1 MTIAIFDSL
10 RGVKLASKILVK
22 DLMSTDLD
30 VFENYT
36 TVDVIVKTMSYKD
49 KNFVMVEQSGIPT
62 GIITTRD
69 IIVRMLTQGL
79 DPTTKIAREI
89 YTNPLV
95 VVEQSATVEE
105 AAKLMQDWK
114 IKHLPV
120 TNKGKLVGMITYL
133 DIAFNVPSLLPAMK
147 KLYSP

>member
-1 MTIAIFDSL
+1 MAN
-10 RGVKLASKILVK
+10 KILVK

-30 VFENYT
+30 KVKFVNYT
-36 TVDVIVKTMSYKD
+36 TVDVIVKAMSYND
-49 KNFVMVEQSGIPT
+49 KNYAMVEQSGIPT

-79 DPTTKIAREI
+79 DPSIKIAREI

-95 VVEQSATVEE
+95 VIEQTEPVEK
-105 AAKLMQDWK
+105 AAQLMQDWN

-120 TNKGKLVGMITYL
+120 TNKGKLVGMITWL

-147 KLYSP
+147 KLYKP

>member
-1 MTIAIFDSL
+1 M
-10 RGVKLASKILVK
+10 ASKILVK

-30 VFENYT
+30 KIKFENYT
-36 TVDVIVKTMSYKD
+36 TVDVIVKAMSYND
-49 KNFVMVEQSGIPT
+49 KNYAMVEQSGIPT

-69 IIVRMLTQGL
+69 VIVRMLTQGL
-79 DPTTKIAREI
+79 DPSTKIAREI

-95 VVEQSATVEE
+95 VIEQTETVEK
-105 AAKLMQDWK
+105 AAQLMQDWN

-120 TNKGKLVGMITYL
+120 TNKGKLVGMITWL

-147 KLYSP
+147 KLYKP

>member
-1 MTIAIFDSL
+1 M
-10 RGVKLASKILVK
+10 ASKILVK
-22 DLMSTDLD
+22 DLMSTD
-30 VFENYT
+30 VEKFENYT
-36 TVDVIVKTMSYKD
+36 TVDVIAEAMSYKN
-49 KNFVMVEQSGIPT
+49 KNYVMVEQSGIPT

-79 DPTTKIAREI
+79 DPTIKIAREI

-95 VVEQSATVEE
+95 VIEQTETVEE
-105 AAKLMQDWK
+105 AAKLMQDWQ

-133 DIAFNVPSLLPAMK
+133 DIAFNVPALLPAMK
-147 KLYSP
+147 KLYTN

>member
-1 MTIAIFDSL
+1 MAN
-10 RGVKLASKILVK
+10 KILVK

-30 VFENYT
+30 KVKFVNYT
-36 TVDVIVKTMSYKD
+36 TVDVIVKAMSYND
-49 KNFVMVEQSGIPT
+49 KNYAMVEQSGIPT

-79 DPTTKIAREI
+79 DPSIKIAREI

-95 VVEQSATVEE
+95 VIEQSETVEK
-105 AAKLMQDWK
+105 AAQLMLDWN

-120 TNKGKLVGMITYL
+120 TNKGKLVGMITWL
-133 DIAFNVPSLLPAMK
+133 DIAFNVPSLLPTMK
-147 KLYSP
+147 KLYKP

>member
-1 MTIAIFDSL
+1 MAN
-10 RGVKLASKILVK
+10 KILVK

-30 VFENYT
+30 KIKFVNYT
-36 TVDVIVKTMSYKD
+36 TVDVIVKAMSYND
-49 KNFVMVEQSGIPT
+49 KNYAMVEQSGIPT

-79 DPTTKIAREI
+79 DPSIKIAREI

-95 VVEQSATVEE
+95 VIEQSETVEK
-105 AAKLMQDWK
+105 AAQLMLDWN

-120 TNKGKLVGMITYL
+120 TNKGKLVGMITWL
-133 DIAFNVPSLLPAMK
+133 DIAFNVPSLLPTMK
-147 KLYSP
+147 KLYKP

>member
-1 MTIAIFDSL
+1 MT
-10 RGVKLASKILVK
+10 SKILVK
-22 DLMSTDLD
+22 DLMSTDIQR
-30 VFENYT
+30 FENYT
-36 TVDVIVKTMSYKD
+36 TVDVIVKAMSYTD
-49 KNFVMVEQSGIPT
+49 KNYVMVEQSGIPT
-62 GIITTRD
+62 GIITARD

-95 VVEQSATVEE
+95 VIEQSETVEE
-105 AAKLMQDWK
+105 AAKLMQEWK

-147 KLYSP
+147 KLYKP

>member
-1 MTIAIFDSL
+1 MT
-10 RGVKLASKILVK
+10 SKILVK
-22 DLMSTDLD
+22 DLMSTDIQR
-30 VFENYT
+30 FENYT
-36 TVDVIVKTMSYKD
+36 TVDVIVKAMSYND
-49 KNFVMVEQSGIPT
+49 KNYVMVEQSGIPT
-62 GIITTRD
+62 GIITARD

-95 VVEQSATVEE
+95 VIEQSETVEE
-105 AAKLMQDWK
+105 AAKLMQEWK

-147 KLYSP
+147 KLYKP

>member
-1 MTIAIFDSL
+1 MT
-10 RGVKLASKILVK
+10 SKILVK
-22 DLMSTDLD
+22 DLMSTDLN

-36 TVDVIVKTMSYKD
+36 TVDEIVKSMSYKN
-49 KNFVMVEQSGIPT
+49 KNFVMIEQSGIPT

-79 DPTTKIAREI
+79 DPSIKIAREI

-95 VVEQSATVEE
+95 VVEQTATVEE
-105 AAKLMQDWK
+105 AAKLMQDWQ

>member
-1 MTIAIFDSL
+1 MAN
-10 RGVKLASKILVK
+10 KILVK

-30 VFENYT
+30 KIKFVNYT
-36 TVDVIVKTMSYKD
+36 TVDVIVKAMSYND
-49 KNFVMVEQSGIPT
+49 KNYAMVEQSEIPT

-95 VVEQSATVEE
+95 VIEQTETVEK
-105 AAKLMQDWK
+105 AAQLMQDWN

-120 TNKGKLVGMITYL
+120 TNKGKLVGMITWL

-147 KLYSP
+147 KLYKP

>member
-1 MTIAIFDSL
+1 M
-10 RGVKLASKILVK
+10 ASKILVK

-30 VFENYT
+30 KIKFVNYT
-36 TVDVIVKTMSYKD
+36 TVDVIVKAMSYND

-79 DPTTKIAREI
+79 DPSSKIAREI

-95 VVEQSATVEE
+95 VIEQTETVEK
-105 AAKLMQDWK
+105 AAQLMQDWN

-120 TNKGKLVGMITYL
+120 TNKGKLVGMITWL

-147 KLYSP
+147 KLYKP

>member
-1 MTIAIFDSL
+1 MT
-10 RGVKLASKILVK
+10 SKILVK
-22 DLMSTDLD
+22 DLMSTDIQR
-30 VFENYT
+30 FENYT
-36 TVDVIVKTMSYKD
+36 TVDVIVKAMSYND
-49 KNFVMVEQSGIPT
+49 KNYVMVEQSGIPT
-62 GIITTRD
+62 GIITARD

-95 VVEQSATVEE
+95 VIEQSETVEE

-147 KLYSP
+147 KLYKP

>member
-1 MTIAIFDSL
+1 MAN
-10 RGVKLASKILVK
+10 KILVK
-22 DLMSTDLD
+22 DLMSTDLE

-89 YTNPLV
+89 YTNLLV

-147 KLYSP
+147 KLYTP

>member
-1 MTIAIFDSL
+1 MAN
-10 RGVKLASKILVK
+10 KILVK

-30 VFENYT
+30 KIKFENYT
-36 TVDVIVKTMSYKD
+36 TVDVIVKAMSYND
-49 KNFVMVEQSGIPT
+49 KNYAMVEQSGIPT

-79 DPTTKIAREI
+79 DPSIKIAREI

-95 VVEQSATVEE
+95 VIEQTETVEK
-105 AAKLMQDWK
+105 AAQLMQDWN

-120 TNKGKLVGMITYL
+120 TNKGKLVGMITWL

-147 KLYSP
+147 KLYKP

>member
-1 MTIAIFDSL
+1 M
-10 RGVKLASKILVK
+10 ASKILVK
-22 DLMSTDLD
+22 DLMST
-30 VFENYT
+30 VVEKFENYT
-36 TVDVIVKTMSYKD
+36 TVDVIVKAMSYKD
-49 KNFVMVEQSGIPT
+49 KNYVMVEQSGIPT

-79 DPTTKIAREI
+79 DPTIKIAREI

-95 VVEQSATVEE
+95 VIEQTETVEE
-105 AAKLMQDWK
+105 AAKLMQDWQ

-120 TNKGKLVGMITYL
+120 TDKGKLVGMITYL

-147 KLYSP
+147 KLYTQ

>member
-1 MTIAIFDSL
+1 MT
-10 RGVKLASKILVK
+10 SKILVK
-22 DLMSTDLD
+22 DLMSTDIER
-30 VFENYT
+30 FENYT
-36 TVDVIVKTMSYKD
+36 TVDVIVKAMSYND
-49 KNFVMVEQSGIPT
+49 KNYVMVEQSGIPT

-79 DPTTKIAREI
+79 DPTAKIAREI

-95 VVEQSATVEE
+95 VIEQTETAEE

-147 KLYSP
+147 KLYKP

>member
-1 MTIAIFDSL
+1 M
-10 RGVKLASKILVK
+10 ASKILVK
-22 DLMSTDLD
+22 DLMSTD
-30 VFENYT
+30 VEKFENYT
-36 TVDVIVKTMSYKD
+36 AVDVIVKAMSYND
-49 KNFVMVEQSGIPT
+49 KNYVMVEQSGIPT
-62 GIITTRD
+62 GIITARD

-95 VVEQSATVEE
+95 VIEQSATVDD
-105 AAKLMQDWK
+105 AAKLMQDWQ

-147 KLYSP
+147 KLYKA

>member
-1 MTIAIFDSL
+1 M
-10 RGVKLASKILVK
+10 ASKILVK
-22 DLMSTDLD
+22 DLMSTD
-30 VFENYT
+30 VEKFENYT
-36 TVDVIVKTMSYKD
+36 TVDVIAEAMSYKN
-49 KNFVMVEQSGIPT
+49 KNYVMVEQSGIPT

-79 DPTTKIAREI
+79 DPTIKIAREI

-95 VVEQSATVEE
+95 VIEQTETVEE
-105 AAKLMQDWK
+105 AAKLMQDWQ

-133 DIAFNVPSLLPAMK
+133 DIAFNVPALLTAMK
-147 KLYSP
+147 KLYTN

>member
-1 MTIAIFDSL
+1 M
-10 RGVKLASKILVK
+10 ASKILVK

-30 VFENYT
+30 KIKFVNYT
-36 TVDVIVKTMSYKD
+36 TVDVIVKAMSYND
-49 KNFVMVEQSGIPT
+49 KNYAMVEQSGIPT

-69 IIVRMLTQGL
+69 VIVRMLTQGL
-79 DPTTKIAREI
+79 DPSTKIAREI

-95 VVEQSATVEE
+95 VIEQTETVEK
-105 AAKLMQDWK
+105 AAQLMQEWN

-120 TNKGKLVGMITYL
+120 TNKGKLVGMITWL

-147 KLYSP
+147 KLYKP

>member
-1 MTIAIFDSL
+1 MT
-10 RGVKLASKILVK
+10 SKILVK
-22 DLMSTDLD
+22 DLMSTDIER
-30 VFENYT
+30 FENYT
-36 TVDVIVKTMSYKD
+36 TVDVIVKAMSYND
-49 KNFVMVEQSGIPT
+49 KNYVMVEQSGIPT

-95 VVEQSATVEE
+95 VIEQSETVEE
-105 AAKLMQDWK
+105 AAKLMQDWN

-147 KLYSP
+147 KLYKP